1 MIMGLNQPYF
11 MPYIGYWQ
19 LLSAVDEYV
28 IYDDVNFIKGGWINR
43 NNILI
48 NNTKHL
54 FTISLSHASP
64 NRKINEISI
73 DDNFNKFLKTIQN
86 SYYKAPFYNQTFNL
100 IKKICDFPGV
110 NLADFI
116 SNSIHEIVSYLNINT
131 KIYRSSELQGV
142 PESRGKDRVVNICKR
157 LQASAYINAIGG
169 QSLYDKEDFKLHNID
184 LFFLKTIPFEYQ
196 QFKKPFIDGLSIIDV
211 LMFNNRESVCSLL
224 QNYTLI

>member
-1 MIMGLNQPYF
+1 M
-11 MPYIGYWQ
+11 
-19 LLSAVDEYV
+19 
-28 IYDDVNFIKGGWINR
+28 
-43 NNILI
+43 
-48 NNTKHL
+48 
-54 FTISLSHASP
+54 
-64 NRKINEISI
+64 
-73 DDNFNKFLKTIQN
+73 
-86 SYYKAPFYNQTFNL
+86 
-100 IKKICDFPGV
+100 
-110 NLADFI
+110 
-116 SNSIHEIVSYLNINT
+116 NINT